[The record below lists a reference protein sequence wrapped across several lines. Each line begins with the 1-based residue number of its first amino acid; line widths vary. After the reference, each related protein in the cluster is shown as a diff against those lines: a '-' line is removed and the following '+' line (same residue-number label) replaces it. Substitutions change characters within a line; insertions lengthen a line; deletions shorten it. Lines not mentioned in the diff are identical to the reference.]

1 MWYLES
7 ENKVFNLH
15 SEIRSYF
22 KNVSFT
28 ENITEEDIAFVGLH
42 KVEIAPKPEYN
53 PYTHK
58 IEMQVVKENS
68 VFKTSYQLTQMTTE
82 EQTAYRKSL
91 VPEVVFMRQ
100 ARLALLEA
108 GLLNNVNQVIA
119 SLLEPMKTEVS
130 IEWEYA
136 TEVRRDWPT
145 LLQIVQYMGLTEESV
160 DNLFIS
166 ASKK

>member
-53 PYTHK
+53 PFTHK

-68 VFKTSYQLTQMTTE
+68 VFKTSYQLTQMTAE

-108 GLLNNVNQVIA
+108 GLLDDVNQVIA
-119 SLLEPMKTEVS
+119 SLPEPMKTEAS
-130 IEWEYA
+130 IDWEYA

-145 LLQIVQYMGLTEESV
+145 LLQIVQYLGLTEELV